1 LFENRQQ
8 RQFYPSSHTTV
19 AEGVELNWHAREKNI
34 FHFSGVRPVHHPPRS
49 RAPLRRGR
57 KMASAHLT
65 SSPAVGGV
73 TASEASS
80 VPPLPFSPRSAG
92 GALNPRRLARLLALG
107 DEERSLREAIAR
119 EVSKSPPRVRLLD
132 KLSFFVGVALLLTT
146 EWALLAHPH
155 RFHELYTLLAVP
167 LLLYRVY
174 SYSARKWS
182 LFLFD
187 FCYWVNI
194 LCLVH
199 LWALP
204 ASPYVFE
211 TAFMLANGP
220 LVWAIVMWRNMLVFH
235 DLDKMTSLFIHAI
248 PPLVTFARR
257 WHYPGEQVG
266 RPELLPP
273 YLRCVDQDAVAAAVA
288 RAAEAAAAAN
298 VDAVAASLG
307 MRQTP
312 GVGAP
317 YAAAAAAAVVG
328 GALSTL
334 RDSLLALP
342 WYGLVLLPLPL
353 VVGVARCAGVNL
365 RPALAAWSV
374 SALAVL
380 LLGSG
385 AVPLTLPA
393 VLRDGLLLLPA
404 APSETL
410 RETYAATLD
419 TIAAAL
425 HVAED
430 AAQTAAEDAS
440 RASVGASVLPIGIP
454 GLTPVVNVTLTELPP
469 GSDTTAFASKW
480 HTTCDHSYWRVM
492 GLPVLVYCAWQAAYF
507 VWTEVGHR
515 GKAIRADKDVLSS
528 FRWMVRAKKGPF
540 HGVGLRIVRAV
551 GWFGKE
557 EELDEEDWKSKVMF
571 MLFQLAYT
579 LVTLAPTK
587 VRGRR
592 GGGGGG
598 ETAPTAFTL
607 SPLVTF
613 LQQRTHPPP
622 FSPLL
627 TSQLFYD
634 HYTAHVA
641 FLVVM
646 GLAATWN
653 GAEFYIE
660 VFTARY
666 AEDVRRKV
674 EAAAAGGLRPV
685 SSRSA
690 TAGGVLESGTPK
702 GAHRGAA
709 STASLATTEDEGED
723 EASMPALI
731 PSRDPWDE

>member
-1 LFENRQQ
+1 
-8 RQFYPSSHTTV
+8 
-19 AEGVELNWHAREKNI
+19 
-34 FHFSGVRPVHHPPRS
+34 
-49 RAPLRRGR
+49 
-57 KMASAHLT
+57 MASAHL
-65 SSPAVGGV
+65 SSPPAVGGAPV
-73 TASEASS
+73 ATASEASS
-80 VPPLPFSPRSAG
+80 APLPFSPRAHLSSTAGGAGGAPVALPFSPRSAG

-187 FCYWVNI
+187 FCYWVNV

-204 ASPYVFE
+204 GSPYVFE

-220 LVWAIVMWRNMLVFH
+220 LVWTIVMWRNMLVFH

-312 GVGAP
+312 GVGAS

-334 RDSLLALP
+334 HDSLLALP

-353 VVGVARCAGVNL
+353 IVGVARCAGANL

-393 VLRDGLLLLPA
+393 AFRDGLLLAA

-592 GGGGGG
+592 GRGGGG
-598 ETAPTAFTL
+598 AKQCRPLPPL
-607 SPLVTF
+607 SNNA
-613 LQQRTHPPP
+613 HPFPPSPP
-622 FSPLL
+622 FSPRSSSTTTTPRTWPSSSSWASRPRGTAPSS
-627 TSQLFYD
+627 TS
-634 HYTAHVA
+634 
-641 FLVVM
+641 
-646 GLAATWN
+646 
-653 GAEFYIE
+653 
-660 VFTARY
+660 R
-666 AEDVRRKV
+666 
-674 EAAAAGGLRPV
+674 
-685 SSRSA
+685 SSRRA
-690 TAGGVLESGTPK
+690 TRRT
-702 GAHRGAA
+702 
-709 STASLATTEDEGED
+709 
-723 EASMPALI
+723 
-731 PSRDPWDE
+731 